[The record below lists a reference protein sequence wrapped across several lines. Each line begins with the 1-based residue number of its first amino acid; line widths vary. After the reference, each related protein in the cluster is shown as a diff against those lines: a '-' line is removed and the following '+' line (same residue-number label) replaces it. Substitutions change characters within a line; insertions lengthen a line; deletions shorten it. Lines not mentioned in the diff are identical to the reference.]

1 MLYCVL
7 LLWEHC
13 QFPYVPCTVQHHCM
27 FHNVPHTVQHYLQVS
42 VSLTHFTTCHFL
54 FYNALYLL
62 LVLQYPLYSST
73 LPAVL
78 HCPSL
83 SSVHPASFVMSLIQF
98 STPCQFLKCPSFRS
112 ILPATCAMSLI
123 QFNTPCH
130 LCSVPHSIQHFLS
143 ASRSSLCCLKVS
155 MPIHTLA
162 LLAVF
167 RSDVTVT
174 VLQLCWVL
182 IPPVAV
188 FDLPVLSAS
197 RKRNEILSSV
207 NVRPE

>member
-1 MLYCVL
+1 VLYCVL

-130 LCSVPHSIQHFLS
+130 LCYVPHSIQHSLPLMLCSSFNSTLLISFTKFLMLFEGQYAYTYTCITGS
-143 ASRSSLCCLKVS
+143 
-155 MPIHTLA
+155 I
-162 LLAVF
+162 
-167 RSDVTVT
+167 
-174 VLQLCWVL
+174 
-182 IPPVAV
+182 
-188 FDLPVLSAS
+188 
-197 RKRNEILSSV
+197 
-207 NVRPE
+207 